1 MVLLSAHFHR
11 VLRTALE
18 NSVVA
23 KIPTCLLQ
31 WMEIL
36 NVVNLEEKSSKINSI
51 PRLETAFL
59 DCSINVLLWKK
70 KTFPL
75 HTSFLKIHHSLF
87 SKGALKNTCSEH
99 LPAHPSSWGEGST
112 GLALQLT
119 ARIHLKMQN
128 LLLPLCLHS
137 FGKFQALFIGE
148 ILGGRKEMYGL
159 Q

>member
-87 SKGALKNTCSEH
+87 LQ
-99 LPAHPSSWGEGST
+99 GSLEKYVLRAPPCT
-112 GLALQLT
+112 SLQ
-119 ARIHLKMQN
+119 
-128 LLLPLCLHS
+128 
-137 FGKFQALFIGE
+137 
-148 ILGGRKEMYGL
+148 LGGRKHWVGTTAYSEDSL
-159 Q
+159 ENAKPASASLSPFIWKISSSF